1 MITDFYRSRSIKR
14 HRRTKAEIEQLK
26 DALLEIVEE
35 IRPATVR
42 QIFYQAVSRGVID
55 KTEKA
60 YHDVVRWLTALRLG
74 RLLPFD
80 AIADNT
86 RWQRKPVTYPDMET
100 ALKRTA
106 ECYRR
111 SVWDDQD
118 VRCEVWLEK
127 DALAGVIVD
136 VTAEWDVPL
145 MVTRGYPSISYLAAA
160 AEIISYQDK
169 PTWIYY
175 LGDWDP
181 SGVDISR
188 NIQARLR
195 ELAFDAEINFRRV
208 AVNPDQIEYLHL
220 PTRPT
225 KSTDSRARKFTGES
239 VELDAMEPKIL
250 RAMVRWC
257 IEHHID
263 RERLAIVKAAEQSER
278 SWLEMIARTR
288 GGAGERT

>member
-1 MITDFYRSRSIKR
+1 MIDRSQVYASRSIKR

-26 DALLEIVEE
+26 DSLLAIVDD

-42 QIFYQAVSRGVID
+42 QVYYQAVSRGIIE
-55 KTEKA
+55 KTEQA
-60 YHDVVRWLTALRLG
+60 YQNDVVRLLTVMRLS

-80 AIADNT
+80 AISDNT
-86 RWQRKPVTYPDMET
+86 RWQRKPVTYSNVET

-111 SVWDDQD
+111 SIWDNQD
-118 VRCEVWLEK
+118 VRCEIWLEK

-160 AEIISYQDK
+160 AEIISYYDK

-195 ELAFDAEINFRRV
+195 ELACDAEINFRRV
-208 AVNPDQIEYLHL
+208 AVNPDQIGYLHL

-225 KSTDSRARKFTGES
+225 KSTDSRSRKFQGES
-239 VELDAMEPKIL
+239 VELDAIEPKIL

-263 RERLAIVKAAEQSER
+263 RERLAVLKAAEESER
-278 SWLEMIARTR
+278 SWLKMIAATPRR
-288 GGAGERT
+288 AR